1 MSVGV
6 GVFVSGG
13 VGERVFVWRGG
24 RGRGRVDVFL
34 IVCVCK
40 RDDCSCV
47 GLIVCLYGFMSLFC
61 VCVVFLCVDVYRCLF
76 SLAYV
81 HVSVH

>member
-13 VGERVFVWRGG
+13 VGGRVFVWRGG

-34 IVCVCK
+34 IVCVC
-40 RDDCSCV
+40 V
-47 GLIVCLYGFMSLFC
+47 QEG
-61 VCVVFLCVDVYRCLF
+61 
-76 SLAYV
+76 
-81 HVSVH
+81 